1 MRKFRYLAP
10 ILAVTALLAACGG
23 GSSAAKLTNND
34 VAVVGSSHITN
45 ADFQGMIA
53 QAKENYASSG
63 QAFPKVGTTAY
74 EALKSQAISLL
85 VQQFERQQKATS
97 MGVTVSDKQVETQLN
112 KLKQQYFKGNEKK
125 YLAQLKKEHL
135 TDAQV
140 RTDIRE
146 QLLEQALYAK
156 ITKGIT
162 ISPSEIKANYESN
175 LSTYSQPE
183 SRGAQYL
190 LIKSKSLAQSLYS
203 QLKSAD
209 EKTWCALVKK
219 YSGDP
224 STKNS
229 CGKATFTKGQT
240 VKAFDTALFSQQPI
254 GVLHAPVY
262 DASQYK
268 AYFLIRPTTAVKPA
282 KTTPLKSVSATI
294 KTTLLKQ
301 KQTDAVNTWTNE
313 LQKDFCS
320 GSKIQYQI
328 GYTPSPDPCTSVTST
343 STNAT
348 TT

>member
-23 GSSAAKLTNND
+23 GSSAAKLANND

-45 ADFQGMIA
+45 ADFQGMIV
-53 QAKENYASSG
+53 QAKENYQASG

-74 EALKSQAISLL
+74 ESLKSQAMSLL
-85 VQQFERQQKATS
+85 VQQSEREQKAAS
-97 MGVTVSDKQVETQLN
+97 MGVTVTDKQVETQLT

-125 YLAQLKKEHL
+125 YLAQLKKQHL

-140 RTDIRE
+140 RKDILQ

-162 ISPSEIKANYESN
+162 VSNGEIKSYYESH
-175 LSTYSQPE
+175 LSSYSQPE
-183 SRGAQYL
+183 SRDVQYIL
-190 LIKSKSLAQSLYS
+190 VKSKSVADSIYAQVKNYN
-203 QLKSAD
+203 A
-209 EKTWCALVKK
+209 KTWCALTKK
-219 YSGDP
+219 YSGDA

-229 CGKATFTKGQT
+229 CGKATFTKGGT
-240 VKAFDTALFSQQPI
+240 VKAFDTVLFSETT
-254 GVLHAPVY
+254 GVVHAPVY

-268 AYFLIRPTTAVKPA
+268 SWFLIRPTSAVKAA
-282 KTTPLKSVSATI
+282 KTTPLKTASAGI
-294 KTTLLKQ
+294 KSTVLKQ
-301 KQTDAVNTWTNE
+301 KQTDAVNKWTTD
-313 LQKDFCS
+313 LQKNFCS

-328 GYTPSPDPCTSVTST
+328 GYTPSPDPCTSVTT
-343 STNAT
+343 TGAT

>member
-23 GSSAAKLTNND
+23 GTSAAKLANND
-34 VAVVGSSHITN
+34 VAVVGSRHITN
-45 ADFQGMIA
+45 ADFQAMIV
-53 QAKENYASSG
+53 QAKENYQASG

-74 EALKSQAISLL
+74 ESLKSQAISLL
-85 VQQFERQQKATS
+85 VQQAEREQKAAS
-97 MGVTVSDKQVETQLN
+97 MGVTVTDKQVATQLA
-112 KLKQQYFKGNEKK
+112 KLKQQYFKGNETK
-125 YLAQLKKEHL
+125 YLAQLKKQHL

-140 RTDIRE
+140 RTDIRQ
-146 QLLEQALYAK
+146 QLLEQALYTK
-156 ITKGIT
+156 LTKGIT
-162 ISPSEIKANYESN
+162 VSASDIKTYYESN

-203 QLKSAD
+203 QLKNAN

-219 YSGDP
+219 YTGDP

-240 VKAFDTALFSQQPI
+240 VKVFDTTLFSQPI

-262 DASQYK
+262 DAVQYK
-268 AYFLIRPTTAVKPA
+268 AYFLIRPTTAIKA
-282 KTTPLKSVSATI
+282 ATTTPLKSVSATI
-294 KTTLLKQ
+294 KTSLLKT
-301 KQTDAVNTWTNE
+301 KQTNAVNAWTTD
-313 LQKDFCS
+313 LQKNFCS

-343 STNAT
+343 NAT